1 MYYLM
6 NDEEYESFVSLV
18 KKYEYAVREER
29 NILAADLNLKA
40 RVFLSYLRKAERG
53 ATYTSAIAFAK
64 YAASILGYAHCV
76 LIDVP
81 DYDGTRFRVLSAT
94 SLIWGM
100 DGYECEKKEG
110 LY

>member
-6 NDEEYESFVSLV
+6 NDEEYENFVSLV
-18 KKYEYAVREER
+18 KEYERAVREER
-29 NILAADLNLKA
+29 NIMAADLNLKV
-40 RVFLSYLRKAERG
+40 RVFLSYLRKARG
-53 ATYTSAIAFAK
+53 CATYTSAISFAK
-64 YAASILGYAHCV
+64 YAASILGYAYCV
-76 LIDVP
+76 LIEVP

-100 DGYECEKKEG
+100 DGYECEEKEG

>member
-6 NDEEYESFVSLV
+6 NDEEYENFVSLV
-18 KKYEYAVREER
+18 KEYERAVREER
-29 NILAADLNLKA
+29 NIMATDLNLKA
-40 RVFLSYLRKAERG
+40 RVFLSYLRKARG
-53 ATYTSAIAFAK
+53 CATYTSAISFAK

-76 LIDVP
+76 LIEVP